1 MRESCAS
8 LNLRLVQSRCWKK
21 NYDAA
26 AFFAVIYPSPPTSD
40 ALSTGALVGIAIGV
54 GLFVLLILVVC
65 CCLYRRQKKQINE
78 YKQLYFLQ
86 QSDYKVLN
94 AALFLLLFIGVLHI
108 RELNQKREQMGDE
121 NRQSFSCSRHLIHI
135 MSRTDP

>member
-1 MRESCAS
+1 MG
-8 LNLRLVQSRCWKK
+8 LVVL
-21 NYDAA
+21 
-26 AFFAVIYPSPPTSD
+26 VI
-40 ALSTGALVGIAIGV
+40 LG
-54 GLFVLLILVVC
+54 VC

-108 RELNQKREQMGDE
+108 RELNQKREQVGVE
-121 NRQSFSCSRHLIHI
+121 NRQSFLAAAISSALESFRLY
-135 MSRTDP
+135 DENENEYEF